1 MRRFAWQ
8 APASIFPGG
17 TTNACKEPEVDA
29 GEWLQALLLEVGYRC
44 SKSQRVCRS
53 CPEGA
58 NFDTCYACTKC
69 SELELL
75 QWRNGRSESFTVPPL
90 TERQLR
96 RLQDYEQEAR
106 TLAEEIAATERELAN
121 LRRLIFGSSRKIET
135 SSRRVDFGGTDVIR
149 IVPDDKIR
157 VSVWDDDVFNDDLYG
172 RAGVTLDRAT
182 LERGTL
188 DVSMPN
194 IKFVQLQF
202 RRDESASVPE

>member
-1 MRRFAWQ
+1 M
-8 APASIFPGG
+8 
-17 TTNACKEPEVDA
+17 
-29 GEWLQALLLEVGYRC
+29 
-44 SKSQRVCRS
+44 
-53 CPEGA
+53 
-58 NFDTCYACTKC
+58 
-69 SELELL
+69 L

>member
-1 MRRFAWQ
+1 M
-8 APASIFPGG
+8 
-17 TTNACKEPEVDA
+17 
-29 GEWLQALLLEVGYRC
+29 
-44 SKSQRVCRS
+44 
-53 CPEGA
+53 
-58 NFDTCYACTKC
+58 
-69 SELELL
+69 L

-121 LRRLIFGSSRKIET
+121 LRRLIFGSRKIET